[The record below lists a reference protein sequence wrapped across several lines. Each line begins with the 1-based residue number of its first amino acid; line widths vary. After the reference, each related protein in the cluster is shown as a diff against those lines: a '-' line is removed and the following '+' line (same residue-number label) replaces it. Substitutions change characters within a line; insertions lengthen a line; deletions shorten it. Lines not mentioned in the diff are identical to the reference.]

1 MGVGTL
7 AVSAPSDRDDGGTDV
22 CIFDSSAD
30 PADVGAVEALRAGIL
45 DVDLAAPAVVLP
57 DFHHK
62 SDKEMPSS
70 ITIATRETIR
80 PIFTAPSVN
89 CGMALVALDADR
101 PGRAAITDFYTRVRE
116 RYPYPPTYRRDLTPG
131 EVIRAATEGSHFAVD
146 RFGVD
151 PAELDRVEEGGRLD
165 LERFGGA
172 DRVRRE
178 LPWSVLQLSR
188 IRFGTIG
195 PSNHFI
201 ELQEVD
207 EVFDQRAASLLGL
220 RAGQVTMQYHGGGG
234 SLPGEVG
241 LLFGRRK
248 RYPRAVRAQ
257 MAVQKPLYHLG
268 RARSLEQLRS
278 RLRLYFS
285 SAYPPV
291 DRYSD
296 AGERLML
303 MNTMAMNY
311 GFAFRLAAY
320 ANLRT
325 LLAESFGAAE
335 TRLVVDSP
343 HNSIYEEEVDG
354 STALVHR
361 HNTARAF
368 PAARMSGHP
377 IFSTIGQPI
386 LLPGTNRTSSYL
398 CVAGQAAGRSLYS
411 TCHGAGSTI
420 KRFAADGRS
429 ALDPGGRV
437 TLRYDYKG
445 AGPLEVPQFDDRGI
459 NEALTVLVG
468 NGIVTPVARL
478 RPFAVL
484 N

>member
-1 MGVGTL
+1 VGVGAL
-7 AVSAPSDRDDGGTDV
+7 AADLALEERADAEVRV
-22 CIFDSSAD
+22 FDSDHDRAD
-30 PADVGAVEALRAGIL
+30 AAALEVLRAG
-45 DVDLAAPAVVLP
+45 VAGADLAAPAVVLP

-62 SDKEMPSS
+62 GDKEMPSS
-70 ITIATRETIR
+70 ITIATRETVR

-89 CGMALVALDADR
+89 CGMALVTLDVDR
-101 PGRAAITDFYTRVRE
+101 PTTAAITDFYSSVRE
-116 RYPYPPTYRRDLTPG
+116 RFPYPTTNRRDLTAD

-146 RFGVD
+146 RFGID
-151 PAELDRVEEGGRLD
+151 PAELERVEEGGHLD
-165 LERFGGA
+165 VERFGGA

-188 IRFGTIG
+188 IRFATIG

-207 EVFDQRAASLLGL
+207 DVFDAHAAELLGVS
-220 RAGQVTMQYHGGGG
+220 RGQITMQYHGGGG

-268 RARSLEQLRS
+268 RARSLEELRT

-285 SAYPPV
+285 AAYPPV
-291 DRYSD
+291 PRDSD

-311 GFAFRLAAY
+311 GFAFRLAASTH
-320 ANLRT
+320 LRA
-325 LLAESFGAAE
+325 LLATSFGVRDA
-335 TRLVVDSP
+335 RLVVDSP
-343 HNSIYEEEVDG
+343 HNSIYEEDVDG
-354 STALVHR
+354 APALVHR
-361 HNTARAF
+361 HNTARAYSAERM
-368 PAARMSGHP
+368 AAHP
-377 IFSTIGQPI
+377 LYSKLGQPI

-398 CVAGQAAGRSLYS
+398 CVAGSAAGRSLYS
-411 TCHGAGSTI
+411 ACHGAGSTI
-420 KRFAADGRS
+420 KRFATSGRS
-429 ALDPGGRV
+429 GPDPRGRA

-445 AGPLEVPQFDDRGI
+445 AGPLEVPQLDDAGI
-459 NEALTVLVG
+459 DEALTVLVR
-468 NGIVTPVARL
+468 NGIVRPVARL